1 MVQPGGYSPPAPT
14 RAPAAGVVPLVLGL
28 VVAFVMPVAYLV
40 VPILAGN
47 FGRNTDG
54 LTAAVVLLALVG
66 GALWIGAL
74 VAAIR
79 SLAQSRRTGRSQA
92 LGWGS
97 LLLCLVALVTGA
109 IGWFFGLIFGA
120 GGGPH

>member
-1 MVQPGGYSPPAPT
+1 MLQPGSPSPPV
-14 RAPAAGVVPLVLGL
+14 RAATTSLLPLVLGAL
-28 VVAFVMPVAYLV
+28 AAFVMPIVYGV
-40 VPILAGN
+40 VPVLAGD

-54 LTAAVVLLALVG
+54 LTLAVVVLALGG

-74 VAAIR
+74 IAAIR
-79 SLAQSRRTGRSQA
+79 ALVRGRRAATSPAIGWVSLAFCG
-92 LGWGS
+92 
-97 LLLCLVALVTGA
+97 VALVTGA